1 MNLFKVNKSLIFF
14 IYIYIELLCQGIN
27 DIKERSIVDIFV
39 RPGDSLWHFSEVFK
53 IPLQLI
59 IDSNRNINPQFL
71 RVGQRI
77 RIPGFVTDN
86 YQIKPGDTF
95 WQIAQSRNLPLGA
108 ILLVNPGLNPNQLQ
122 IGQTIRIPQRIT
134 WRLVDGKQN
143 YTYTIMMNDLKKLLD
158 AYPFLQSSTIGHS
171 VLKHEIPELLI
182 GNGTKRVH
190 YNGSFHANEW
200 ITTPIILT
208 FLNDYLLTLTN
219 QSTIRGLYTL
229 PLYQQTTLS
238 IVPMVNPDG
247 VDLVIQGPP
256 NDEALRDQLI
266 SWNSGSTN
274 FSNWKANIHGVD
286 LNDQFPAKWA
296 LENARNPKTPGP
308 RDYGGERP
316 LSEPEA
322 IAMADLTK
330 KHDFARVL
338 AFHTQGRV
346 IYWGFE
352 NLEPPESE
360 ILVNEFSR
368 VSGYE
373 PIKSAGSY
381 AGYKDWFIQ
390 DWRRPGFTVELGSGT
405 NPLPINQ
412 FDDIYEE
419 VLGIFLAALYM

>member
-1 MNLFKVNKSLIFF
+1 MH
-14 IYIYIELLCQGIN
+14 
-27 DIKERSIVDIFV
+27 VDIFV
-39 RPGDSLWHFSEVFK
+39 RPGDSLWHFSEVFI
-53 IPLQLI
+53 IPLPLI
-59 IDSNRNINPQFL
+59 LDSNTNINPQFL

-77 RIPGFVTDN
+77 RIPGFVTIN
-86 YQIKPGDTF
+86 YQVKQGDSL
-95 WQIAQSRNLPLGA
+95 WQIAQRYNLPLIA
-108 ILLVNPGLNPNQLQ
+108 ILLVNPGLHPNQLQ
-122 IGQTIRIPQRIT
+122 IGQMIHIPQRLT
-134 WRLVDGKQN
+134 WRLIDGKQN
-143 YTYTIMMNDLKKLLD
+143 YTYNIMMNDIQRLVD
-158 AYPFLQSSTIGHS
+158 AYPFLRSTTIGSS
-171 VLKHEIPELLI
+171 VLSKEIPELLI

-208 FLNDYLLTLTN
+208 FLNDYLLALTN
-219 QSTIRGLYTL
+219 QNNMSGLSL
-229 PLYQQTTLS
+229 FPLYQQTTLS
-238 IVPMVNPDG
+238 VVPMVNPDG
-247 VDLVIQGPP
+247 VNLVIQGPP
-256 NDEALRDQLI
+256 NDESLKNQLI
-266 SWNSGSTN
+266 SWNNGSSDFSG
-274 FSNWKANIHGVD
+274 WKANIHGVD
-286 LNDQFPAKWA
+286 LNDQFPAKWE
-296 LENARNPKTPGP
+296 LESARNPKTPGP

-330 KHDFARVL
+330 QRDFARVL

-360 ILVNEFSR
+360 VLVNEFSR

-373 PIKSAGSY
+373 PIQSAGSY

-405 NPLPINQ
+405 NPLPISQ

-419 VLGIFLAALYM
+419 ARGIFLAGLYM

>member
-1 MNLFKVNKSLIFF
+1 M
-14 IYIYIELLCQGIN
+14 
-27 DIKERSIVDIFV
+27 DIFV
-39 RPGDSLWHFSEVFK
+39 RPGDSLWRYSEVFK

-77 RIPGFVTDN
+77 RIPGYITND
-86 YQIKPGDTF
+86 YQLRQGDSF
-95 WQIAQSRNLPLGA
+95 WQIAQNRNIPLTA
-108 ILLVNPGLNPNQLQ
+108 LLLANPDLNPNALQ
-122 IGQTIRIPQRIT
+122 IGQTIRIPQQIT
-134 WRLVDGKQN
+134 WRIINGQQRYD
-143 YTYTIMMNDLKKLLD
+143 YSIMMNDLNKLLD

-171 VLKHEIPELLI
+171 VLGHEIPEILI
-182 GNGTKRVH
+182 GKGLKRIH

-208 FLNDYLLTLTN
+208 FLNDYLLSLTN
-219 QSTIRGLYTL
+219 QNTIRGISTL
-229 PLYQQTTLS
+229 PLYQQTFLS

-247 VDLVIQGPP
+247 VNLVIQGPP
-256 NDEALRDQLI
+256 EDEALRNQLI
-266 SWNSGSTN
+266 NWNNGSNN
-274 FSNWKANIHGVD
+274 FSGWKANIHGID
-286 LNDQFPAKWA
+286 LNDQFPAKWE
-296 LENARNPKTPGP
+296 LESARNPKTPGP

-330 KHDFARVL
+330 KRDFARVL

-352 NLEPPESE
+352 NLEPPESK
-360 ILVNEFSR
+360 ILVTEFSR

-373 PIKSAGSY
+373 PINSAGSY

-390 DWRRPGFTVELGSGT
+390 EWRRPGFTVELGSGI

-412 FDDIYEE
+412 FNDIYEE
-419 VLGIFLAALYM
+419 ALGIFLAALYM